1 VKLVQE
7 LRSRGREAW
16 LYLPPGSEKAGRIVE
31 AAHFDRSWITANTAF
46 CTEAGW
52 EWIVLDHYKTPHNDF
67 SRWEKIA
74 PLIGIDEGG
83 PCRNRFDFLIDI
95 LPNLYNR
102 YPKAQRELTENTHW
116 KNHANIS
123 APSLLPLPKKPQTR
137 RSAPNAPLKVLV
149 SFGQEDS
156 ARLGPAVAD
165 ALAAKSS
172 AGLIEIILLGGR
184 KGSGEW
190 GVGNREQGTGNREQ
204 GTGNRVDVS
213 KHNALPTPTDCKQ
226 QPQGGRAAPLL
237 PTPHSPLP
245 NLNEHLHEYGLVIT
259 HYGITAFEALY
270 AGVPVLLLSPGAYH
284 EKLARA
290 AGFFSVGIGRGNA
303 ARLARLLFKKN
314 AFNVSFL
321 RGLGERCAALAAR
334 YKLDSEPGQ
343 SLAALIDGMSP
354 LVCRKCPACGLVLN
368 GDIVMRHSER
378 SYRRCPACGLIS
390 MSRYSPPPIEYGRE
404 YFFDLYKKQYG
415 KTYIEDFPNLVNMA
429 RRRIAVIKKL
439 MGQVANNVPHILDIG
454 CAYGP
459 FLAAAKEA
467 GFSPLGIDPAEDA
480 VRYVTETLAIP
491 AIQGH
496 FPDCLNQQLSSSS
509 PTPHSPLPIPQFDTV
524 TLWFVIEHFQ
534 DCAMAL
540 AEIRKILKPGGT
552 LAFATPSFSG
562 ISGRASLARFL
573 KQSPADHW
581 TVWSPRICKK
591 ALKTQGFDVKKIVV
605 SGHHPERFPIIGKY
619 AHNKKKLLCSV
630 LMAISR
636 MFSLGDT
643 FEVYAKKTHA

>member
-1 VKLVQE
+1 MKLVRE
-7 LRSRGREAW
+7 LRTRGREAW
-16 LYLPPGSEKAGRIVE
+16 LYLPPDNEKAGRIVE
-31 AAHFDRSWITANTAF
+31 ASHFARSWITADTAF
-46 CTEAGW
+46 CTETGW
-52 EWIVLDHYKTPHNDF
+52 EWIVLDRYQTPHGEF

-102 YPKAQRELTENTHW
+102 YPKIRREAAKNTHW
-116 KNHANIS
+116 KNDANING
-123 APSLLPLPKKPQTR
+123 PSLLPLPKKPQGR
-137 RSAPNAPLKVLV
+137 ASVPNTPLKVLV

-156 ARLGPAVAD
+156 ARLGPAVTD
-165 ALAAKSS
+165 ALAAKNSS
-172 AGLIEIILLGGR
+172 GLIEIILLGGR
-184 KGSGEW
+184 SVKMGTGDW
-190 GVGNREQGTGNREQ
+190 GVGNRER

-213 KHNALPTPTDCKQ
+213 KHNALPILTDCKQ
-226 QPQGGRAAPLL
+226 QSQGGRAAP
-237 PTPHSPLP
+237 PVPDPQSPLFPPVP
-245 NLNEHLHEYGLVIT
+245 NLNEHLHEYDLVIT

-290 AGFFSVGIGRGNA
+290 AGFFSAGIGRGNA
-303 ARLARLLFKKN
+303 AKLARLLFKKK
-314 AFNVSFL
+314 AFNASFL
-321 RGLGERCAALAAR
+321 HGLAKRCAELAAR
-334 YKLDSEPGQ
+334 YKLDTEQKQ

-354 LVCRKCPACGLVLN
+354 LASRKCPICAAMLYS
-368 GDIVMRHSER
+368 DFVMRDSER

-390 MSRYSPPPIEYGRE
+390 MSRCKPPPIEYGRE

-429 RRRIAVIKKL
+429 RRRIAPIKKL
-439 MGQVANNVPHILDIG
+439 MAQTPSTADVLRILDIG

-467 GFSPLGIDPAEDA
+467 GFSPLGIDPACDA

-491 AIQGH
+491 AIQGS
-496 FPDCLNQQLSSSS
+496 FPDCLNQQVLSNSS
-509 PTPHSPLPIPQFDTV
+509 PIPHFDAV

-534 DCAMAL
+534 DGAMAL
-540 AEIRKILKPGGT
+540 AEIRKILKTGGI

-573 KQSPADHW
+573 EQSPVDHW
-581 TVWSPRICKK
+581 SVWSPRMCKK
-591 ALKTQGFDVKKIVV
+591 ALKAQGFDVKKIVV
-605 SGHHPERFPIIGKY
+605 TGHHPERFPVIGRY
-619 AHNKKKLLCSV
+619 AHNKKKLLYRV
-630 LMAISR
+630 LLSISK
-636 MFSLGDT
+636 MLSLGDT
-643 FEVYAKKTHA
+643 FEVYAKKPAAF